1 MTEEYRTI
9 IDWCLVVL
17 DFLARRTPGEH
28 RSIYQSGEKDLVE
41 TFERGGL
48 RGLKMAY
55 RETLVMAK
63 QLPPADQV
71 KLDELLRRKFGSGLD
86 EVFAESDRK
95 ADKILKRGKI
105 KNEDEF
111 YFLRECFE
119 SIWEA
124 SRTLDI
130 AAHFTGSF
138 KVNVS
143 VVNGGRSLRFELTNP
158 TSLTSFGYQSMPSY
172 ERHSWIPTPM
182 GTTRQTITWTE
193 PILGR

>member
-1 MTEEYRTI
+1 MGDPCPTQDGSEEMRQRRGKMTEEYRTI

-95 ADKILKRGKI
+95 ADEIIKRGKI
-105 KNEDEF
+105 KDEDEF
-111 YFLRECFE
+111 YFLREYFE
-119 SIWEA
+119 SIWEDDKQ
-124 SRTLDI
+124 RER
-130 AAHFTGSF
+130 AA
-138 KVNVS
+138 
-143 VVNGGRSLRFELTNP
+143 LIDEMLAEFEKR
-158 TSLTSFGYQSMPSY
+158 
-172 ERHSWIPTPM
+172 E
-182 GTTRQTITWTE
+182 E
-193 PILGR
+193 